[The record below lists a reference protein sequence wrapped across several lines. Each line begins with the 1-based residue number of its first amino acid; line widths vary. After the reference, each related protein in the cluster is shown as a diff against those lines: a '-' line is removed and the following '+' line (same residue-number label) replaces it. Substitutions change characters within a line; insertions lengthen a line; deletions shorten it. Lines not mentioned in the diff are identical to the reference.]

1 MKPVTVEHK
10 YAVADKLALAYKG
23 KFSDDML
30 SSNRAVVFGVIIN
43 TINSKG
49 KSLSQI
55 FTEDDSIHIT
65 NLTIQK
71 LSHKFEPVICDF

>member
-1 MKPVTVEHK
+1 MKPVTTEHK
-10 YAVADKLALAYKG
+10 YAVADKLALSYKG

-30 SSNRAVVFGVIIN
+30 SNNRATVFGVIIN

-49 KSLSQI
+49 KSLSQV